1 MVCCGLLDAGGTS
14 ERLAYVFI
22 AIRLPHKIS
31 CFHIFTCIEHASIIE
46 MCHFVMKCEKLLVL
60 IHIFLQTNK
69 EIKHPL
75 SKNMKYYQKNTLIDE
90 DEDEKQHIPA
100 P

>member
-1 MVCCGLLDAGGTS
+1 
-14 ERLAYVFI
+14 
-22 AIRLPHKIS
+22 
-31 CFHIFTCIEHASIIE
+31 
-46 MCHFVMKCEKLLVL
+46 MKCEKLLVL
-60 IHIFLQTNK
+60 IHIFMQTNK

-75 SKNMKYYQKNTLIDE
+75 SKNMKYQKNTLIDE